1 MFKAPLDF
9 KEQMA
14 EARRTQILIG
24 AAQVFAQKGYHKATT
39 KEIAQA
45 AGIAEGTIYNYF
57 DTKRDLLL
65 AMVEMVA
72 THSLRE
78 GLFENPPED
87 PAEFLRLLLRDR
99 VRFLQEYGPVMAPL
113 LAEVFLDTD
122 LRQALHDH
130 VFRPT
135 SALLENYFERHI
147 ALKNF
152 RPVSSLVVTRALM
165 GAILLNSAFKLGQ
178 IDERYEAISIDEMI
192 EELVNLI
199 LKGVSGEA

>member
-178 IDERYEAISIDEMI
+178 IDERYEAISIDQMI

>member
-135 SALLENYFERHI
+135 SALLENYFEKHI
-147 ALKNF
+147 TLKNF

-165 GAILLNSAFKLGQ
+165 GAILLNSTFKLGQ